1 MPGYS
6 GRAMVKAAFRQANTS
21 SEPLLDPELVAQQ
34 DSSRSRWV
42 QVFNIKMGKSSRGSE
57 LWINER
63 MTSHV
68 RSACRR

>member
-6 GRAMVKAAFRQANTS
+6 GRAMVKGAFRQPNTS
-21 SEPLLDPELVAQQ
+21 SEPLLDLELVCTTRFEPIEMGTSIQYK
-34 DSSRSRWV
+34 D
-42 QVFNIKMGKSSRGSE
+42 GKSSRGSE